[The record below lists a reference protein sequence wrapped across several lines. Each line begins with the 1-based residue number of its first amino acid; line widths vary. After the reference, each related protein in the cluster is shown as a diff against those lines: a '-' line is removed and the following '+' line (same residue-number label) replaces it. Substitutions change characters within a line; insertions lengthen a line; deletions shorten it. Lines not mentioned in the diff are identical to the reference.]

1 MKIEVFYS
9 MRCGK
14 CRLMESATY
23 AALEELGMDIHVD
36 KMLNPQE
43 AMDRGVMSQPA
54 LWINGHLKV
63 QGRVPLIQELKE
75 MIVEERDLEDGH
87 TTARGS

>member
-14 CRLMESATY
+14 CRLMETATH
-23 AALEELGMDIHVD
+23 AALEELGMEVDVD
-36 KMLNPQE
+36 KILNPQV

-54 LWINGHLKV
+54 LWINGRLKV
-63 QGRVPLIQELKE
+63 QGTVPLVSEIKD
-75 MIVEERDLEDGH
+75 MIMEEQRSEG
-87 TTARGS
+87 APAPE

>member
-23 AALEELGMDIHVD
+23 AALEELGMNEEVD
-36 KMLNPQE
+36 KILNPQV
-43 AMDRGVMSQPA
+43 AMERGIMSQPA

-63 QGRVPLIQELKE
+63 QGRVPLIEEIKE
-75 MIVEERDLEDGH
+75 MIMEERRLEG
-87 TTARGS
+87 TPGPK